1 MKRVGGYA
9 KQKYDVY
16 LVGTGAGCY
25 TKNYAKH
32 FLGSTYAVSA
42 EQACNNVRYRQRT
55 KEAPNGGYSYWTL
68 DDSADMGYVEYEYIA
83 VLAD

>member
-1 MKRVGGYA
+1 MRRIGTSE

-16 LVGTGAGCY
+16 LVGTGHGCY
-25 TKNYAKH
+25 AKNYAKH

-55 KEAPNGGYSYWTL
+55 KGAPNGGYPYWTL
-68 DDSADMGYVEYEYIA
+68 DDSADMGYVEYEFVA

>member
-1 MKRVGGYA
+1 MRKVGGID

-16 LVGTGAGCY
+16 LVGTGHCCFI
-25 TKNYAKH
+25 KDYAKH
-32 FLGSTYAVSA
+32 YLGSTYAVSA

-55 KEAPNGGYSYWTL
+55 KGAPNGGYSYWTL
-68 DDSADMGYVEYEYIA
+68 DDSADMGYVEYEFVA